1 MILRVIGKSKEL
13 AENRYVTEYRNSG
26 SQFLTFFIDK
36 SGDDQC
42 ASAFH
47 VNGCFNPP
55 GPQGGNNNSITNRN
69 SILGIQSA
77 YLRPNSRG
85 NVSIRINGWPGM
97 LERGVHELVVPDAQV
112 AEQVAQLYE
121 KLGWSFRVAPD
132 IPGMITARILAV
144 VINEAWYTWQEG
156 VSSKEE
162 IDTAMKLG
170 TNYPMGPFE
179 WGARI
184 GLDRVIELLD
194 VLSETDPRY
203 IPAKSLK
210 KAGSGIKI

>member
-1 MILRVIGKSKEL
+1 MKVVLLSKNVPPVLFPAAECVVVRTMQELEQHRGADLYVDLDFTMQETRMSALSRMLPSPVMINAVLSTIVEVG
-13 AENRYVTEYRNSG
+13 YP
-26 SQFLTFFIDK
+26 F
-36 SGDDQC
+36 
-42 ASAFH
+42 
-47 VNGCFNPP
+47 
-55 GPQGGNNNSITNRN
+55 
-69 SILGIQSA
+69 
-77 YLRPNSRG
+77 
-85 NVSIRINGWPGM
+85 IRINGWPGM

>member
-1 MILRVIGKSKEL
+1 MKVVLLTEKVPPVLFPAAESVVVRTVQELEQHRGADLYVDLDFTMQKTRMSALSLMLPSPVMINAVLSTIVEVG
-13 AENRYVTEYRNSG
+13 YP
-26 SQFLTFFIDK
+26 F
-36 SGDDQC
+36 
-42 ASAFH
+42 
-47 VNGCFNPP
+47 
-55 GPQGGNNNSITNRN
+55 
-69 SILGIQSA
+69 
-77 YLRPNSRG
+77 
-85 NVSIRINGWPGM
+85 IRINGWPGM

-121 KLGWSFRVAPD
+121 KLGWSFRMAPD

-184 GLDRVIELLD
+184 GLDRVVELLD

-210 KAGSGIKI
+210 KADSGIKI